1 MEIRVAVGAILAHI
15 GKDRLDVAAR
25 ARHLLMHAAQRILCR
40 VVIKFRDRADGRPAR
55 GRMAVL
61 ARNIQTAVRTLLR
74 LALRCRGG
82 QSRSEQTCGKYKQ
95 NAEPPGDMED
105 AANNSPHNEKE
116 LAPPLIPQEVART
129 IYFSVTPA
137 LLCYRPELGP
147 VPGLTPSSTASQP
160 IAAGG
165 LAA

>member
-1 MEIRVAVGAILAHI
+1 MAVGAILAHI
-15 GKDRLDVAAR
+15 GKHRLDVAAR
-25 ARHLLMHAAQRILCR
+25 AGHFFVHAAQRILRC
-40 VVIKFRDRADGRPAR
+40 VVIEFGDRADRRPAR
-55 GRMAVL
+55 RRMAVL
-61 ARNIQTAVRTLLR
+61 ARYIKVAVRTLLR
-74 LALRCRGG
+74 LALCCHGG
-82 QSRSEQTCGKYKQ
+82 QSRSEQTCGNYKQ
-95 NAEPPGDMED
+95 NAEPPGDLED

-116 LAPPLIPQEVART
+116 LAPPLIPREVART

-147 VPGLTPSSTASQP
+147 VPGLTPLSTASQP